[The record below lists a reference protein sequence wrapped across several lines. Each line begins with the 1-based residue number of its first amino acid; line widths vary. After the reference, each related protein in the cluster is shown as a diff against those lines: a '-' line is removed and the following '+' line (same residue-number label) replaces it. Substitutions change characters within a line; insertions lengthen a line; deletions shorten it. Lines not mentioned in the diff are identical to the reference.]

1 MTEKG
6 TKKETV
12 AEILRFMLTGGFCFV
27 IEFAVLTLLHG
38 VIGIDTLIATPVAF
52 TVSVIVNYILCV
64 LWVFKAAGDEGNTAK
79 ISFFITSLIGLALN
93 EVLMLIFRHVF
104 GEEKV
109 LLNILGTDIR
119 MYMLNKALATLIV
132 MVWNYFTK
140 KAILTSEKLKGFLRK
155 K

>member
-1 MTEKG
+1 MTGPKDKKG
-6 TKKETV
+6 TMT
-12 AEILRFMLTGGFCFV
+12 EILRFAITGGFCFV

-38 VIGIDTLIATPVAF
+38 VIGIDTLIATPIAF

-64 LWVFKAAGDEGNTAK
+64 LWVFKAAGDEGNTTK

-93 EVLMLIFRHVF
+93 EVLMLIFRHAF

-109 LLNILGTDIR
+109 FLTIFGTEIR
-119 MYMLNKALATLIV
+119 MYMVNKAMATLIV
-132 MVWNYFTK
+132 MAWNYFTK